1 MILAVNPKNKT
12 LRNND
17 LKEVFSQGELM
28 LFLAKNPSSE
38 VLLDIDLPG
47 NLKVE
52 TLVQV
57 IRKRFPEAQVS
68 IIENS
73 DVERSFLPVLYQ
85 PTAENEILSS
95 RTWVPYLAAAIIWLL
110 VLGVLTMGLPQQQV
124 WITYAVISAVVGA
137 IVFGC
142 ISLVLTRRGSSLKKQ
157 P

>member
-1 MILAVNPKNKT
+1 MILAVNPKNKV

-38 VLLDIDLPG
+38 VLLDIELPG
-47 NLKVE
+47 NLNVE

-57 IRKRFPEAQVS
+57 IRKRFPEVQVS
-68 IIENS
+68 IIES
-73 DVERSFLPVLYQ
+73 DRERSFLPVICQ
-85 PTAENEILSS
+85 PENEILSP
-95 RTWVPYLAAAIIWLL
+95 RTWVPYLAATVIWLL

-124 WITYAVISAVVGA
+124 WITYAGIGAMVGA

-142 ISLVLTRRGSSLKKQ
+142 TSLVLTRRGSPLKKQ

>member
-52 TLVQV
+52 ALVDV

-110 VLGVLTMGLPQQQV
+110 VLGALTMGLPQQQV
-124 WITYAVISAVVGA
+124 WITYAVISAIVGA